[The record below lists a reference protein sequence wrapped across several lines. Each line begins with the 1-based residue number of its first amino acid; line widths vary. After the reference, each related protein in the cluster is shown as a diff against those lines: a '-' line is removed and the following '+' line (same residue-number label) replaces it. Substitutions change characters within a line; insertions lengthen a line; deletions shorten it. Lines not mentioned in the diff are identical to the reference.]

1 MGSSNG
7 QRDRDRWARLRFA
20 VVGPLLAS
28 PPPAGKLR
36 AELERLSRRDWDHP
50 SGKGP
55 VRFSV
60 STIERWYYQARA
72 EDRDPVK
79 ALRRRARADAG
90 RERAMS
96 PALIEALREQYRA
109 HPSWSA
115 QLHYDNLRARAEA
128 DPALGP
134 MPSYATLTRAMR
146 NRGLVRQRRRRRFE
160 KEPVR
165 PAVETREVLS
175 YEVSRSHA
183 LWHCDF
189 HHGKRRV
196 LTESGE
202 WKTPILLGFLDDH
215 SRLGC
220 HLQWYLSETAE
231 VFVHGLCQGFM
242 KRGLPRALMSDNG
255 SAMTAGEV
263 EEGLHHLGI
272 VPART
277 LAGAPYQNGK
287 MEVLWASVE
296 GRLMAMLEGV
306 VPLTLKMLNDATVAW
321 VEHEYWHALHRGYRA
336 LAARAKQDARAAKQF
351 DESNLWLDSDPVEA
365 MAILRQHPLIKPG
378 LVGTGVNE
386 GVEFGVLNRVFRS
399 DLSYVVSCLAKL
411 SVIEGGGEAAG
422 RLHRYLVAATNMCVP
437 AQEITV
443 FHGLIVGRRVDLDRG
458 AYLAPYEL
466 ARREFNLPDGP
477 EPFPKKSYPNAAA
490 LVRGLEYGPG
500 IGTFED
506 NPGLPDVQIH
516 YRFPT
521 DYRIELE
528 AWFQDSKLLVDLLSM
543 AAGVP
548 LLSRTRYVRLDRW
561 IEEIDPN
568 FAFGSEDSGGFTS
581 DVWPKGRELSDAGA
595 DAFLRLSRGWHAYP
609 GRSDA
614 MALAVRRLAASLSR
628 PGGRFGE
635 EDRIL
640 DTAIALEVFY
650 GGTTGRKLSRRAAA
664 LLGADAEEQI
674 GIFEQARRFYRT
686 RSNIVHPELT
696 LAPEALHAALEAG
709 RDLARRT
716 LAALLKRNAA
726 VRWADVLMNLT
737 PEAQAHID
745 ATNQ

>member
-7 QRDRDRWARLRFA
+7 QSDRDRWARLRFA

-28 PPPAGKLR
+28 PPPPGKLR

-55 VRFSV
+55 VRFAV

-96 PALIEALREQYRA
+96 AALIEALREQYRA

-160 KEPVR
+160 KEPAR
-165 PAVETREVLS
+165 PPAETREVLS

-231 VFVHGLCQGFM
+231 AFVHGLCQGFM

-255 SAMTAGEV
+255 AAMTAGEV
-263 EEGLHHLGI
+263 EEGLHDLGI

-306 VPLTLKMLNDATVAW
+306 EPLTLKMLNDATVAW
-321 VEHEYWHALHRGYRA
+321 VEHEYHRRVHRELGVTPHGRLRDSVDA
-336 LAARAKQDARAAKQF
+336 SRPCPGAAELRAAFRIARKRT
-351 DESNLWLDSDPVEA
+351 
-365 MAILRQHPLIKPG
+365 LR
-378 LVGTGVNE
+378 
-386 GVEFGVLNRVFRS
+386 RS
-399 DLSYVVSCLAKL
+399 DGTVS
-411 SVIEGGGEAAG
+411 IEGI
-422 RLHRYLVAATNMCVP
+422 RYQVP
-437 AQEITV
+437 APWRHLATLWV
-443 FHGLIVGRRVDLDRG
+443 RYARWSLSSVDLV
-458 AYLAPYEL
+458 
-466 ARREFNLPDGP
+466 DGP
-477 EPFPKKSYPNAAA
+477 EGERLCTLYPLDKHGNA
-490 LVRGLEYGPG
+490 G
-500 IGTFED
+500 
-506 NPGLPDVQIH
+506 
-516 YRFPT
+516 
-521 DYRIELE
+521 
-528 AWFQDSKLLVDLLSM
+528 
-543 AAGVP
+543 
-548 LLSRTRYVRLDRW
+548 
-561 IEEIDPN
+561 
-568 FAFGSEDSGGFTS
+568 
-581 DVWPKGRELSDAGA
+581 
-595 DAFLRLSRGWHAYP
+595 
-609 GRSDA
+609 
-614 MALAVRRLAASLSR
+614 AVRRPSRRGGSDDRETRGGAAEPPPLLK
-628 PGGRFGE
+628 
-635 EDRIL
+635 RIL
-640 DTAIALEVFY
+640 D
-650 GGTTGRKLSRRAAA
+650 
-664 LLGADAEEQI
+664 
-674 GIFEQARRFYRT
+674 EQAAT
-686 RSNIVHPELT
+686 GLPPAWLS
-696 LAPEALHAALEAG
+696 HAESPQPDKDDEQG
-709 RDLARRT
+709 ET
-716 LAALLKRNAA
+716 S
-726 VRWADVLMNLT
+726 
-737 PEAQAHID
+737 
-745 ATNQ
+745 